1 MVTLFS
7 TRNDGAPASGTNAA
21 SQWVWGRKAKEQ
33 RGVSARYTLLGFA
46 IHHASSIFW
55 ATGYELW
62 KRDSDPPE
70 RHLAKAASI
79 SALAYLVDYHVVPS
93 RLSPG
98 FDRRISA
105 LGMVATYSAFAAG
118 LCLPLAHRM
127 LRRGSRTG
135 RAPSSPNPAP
145 E

>member
-1 MVTLFS
+1 MVTSFS

-33 RGVSARYTLLGFA
+33 RGVSARYTLLGFS
-46 IHHASSIFW
+46 IHHTSSLFW

-70 RHLAKAASI
+70 RQVAKAASI

-98 FDRRISA
+98 FDRRISG

-118 LCLPLAHRM
+118 LCMPLAYRM
-127 LRRGSRTG
+127 LKRGSTTR
-135 RAPSSPNPAP
+135 RSPAHPSSEP